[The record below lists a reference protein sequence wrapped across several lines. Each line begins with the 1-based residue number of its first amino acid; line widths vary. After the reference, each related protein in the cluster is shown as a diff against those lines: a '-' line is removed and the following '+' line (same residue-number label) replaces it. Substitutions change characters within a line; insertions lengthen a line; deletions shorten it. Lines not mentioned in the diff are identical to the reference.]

1 MLVNNLNINTEFSIP
16 PRYLLLTVNALSFYH
31 RTLAMRAQC
40 IRPICCKKS
49 LSFVLERSWEGEK
62 GLQFSYWD
70 KWLIKDLEDLF
81 PHGKCSHPSNIKAI
95 FQFVTVRMRV
105 CSLFQRST
113 LFHMFSMRLGIKPVF
128 IIWGVLEFFFHL
140 FIQTYVFNNVLADQP
155 TVHPG
160 TQLREFHVKH

>member
-1 MLVNNLNINTEFSIP
+1 MLFPFTTEHELWGHSV
-16 PRYLLLTVNALSFYH
+16 LDLSV
-31 RTLAMRAQC
+31 AK
-40 IRPICCKKS
+40 KKS
-49 LSFVLERSWEGEK
+49 LSFVLEHSWEGGK
-62 GLQFSYWD
+62 GLQFSCWD

-128 IIWGVLEFFFHL
+128 IIWGVLEFFFIYL
-140 FIQTYVFNNVLADQP
+140 FKHMFLIMFWQTNCSPLNTIKRISCQALRNKLSSRGDFCP
-155 TVHPG
+155 TN
-160 TQLREFHVKH
+160 TF

>member
-1 MLVNNLNINTEFSIP
+1 MLFPFTTEHELWGHSV
-16 PRYLLLTVNALSFYH
+16 LDLSV
-31 RTLAMRAQC
+31 AK
-40 IRPICCKKS
+40 KKS
-49 LSFVLERSWEGEK
+49 LSFVLEHSWEGGK
-62 GLQFSYWD
+62 GLQFSCWD

-140 FIQTYVFNNVLADQP
+140 FIQTYVFNNVLADQLFTAEHKRISCQALRNKLSSRGDFCP
-155 TVHPG
+155 TN
-160 TQLREFHVKH
+160 TF